1 MILLVGLSMLRQ
13 PALRRIGIRNFSRR
27 RWNAALVV
35 VGSMVG
41 TALISGS
48 LVLNDSTGRFQET
61 EARERLGEIDEVV
74 QQSGQRLPGDR
85 RPAPLFGE
93 DVISS
98 ISPESVRQAV
108 DDSEDPEAA
117 EVDGVLPALVEEL
130 PVEAKGTDEASPAAT
145 VVGVGWE
152 ELGEF
157 GSASPGVASRPAP
170 EEGEAY
176 VSSGLAGSLGV
187 EEGDT
192 LVVGGRES
200 EQEVEVA
207 AVVPERGISGYRAQ
221 FSSSDGTLLVSGS
234 DARALLDASGDEA
247 NTVFVSNEGGVI
259 SGLEGSGAVAG
270 ALRGILSDSGPE
282 DTQFQ
287 VTESKQETIEQGG
300 FQIGDIFLMISSFAI
315 LAGILLIVNIY
326 VMLAEERKGE
336 LGILRAVAL
345 KRAGLVRVF
354 TYEGFAYSLI
364 ASVVGAIAGLGIA
377 ALLVQG
383 INRAGSNFED
393 LLGQDLSIPFYFEPA
408 TPFIAASAGLLITFF
423 AVFGTSLR
431 VSNLNIVAA
440 IRSLPEERSRGRR
453 GRLLIQLALLA
464 AGLATTVWG
473 FSVQS
478 GYAMLVGPVIA
489 VAGLGFLLGSSPLP
503 PRPVWSVVGG
513 GVLLY
518 AYFANEL
525 EAVTRANE
533 TEPAMFFISG
543 VCMVI
548 GAVVLVTF
556 NLGVIYSVLGL
567 VARVVSPLAPILR
580 IAVAHPASSRARTGF
595 TLAMFALVV
604 YVVTLSA
611 VFSETQ
617 SRATESQRDS
627 QLSGYD
633 GGVQSGPLG
642 GIEDFGGQVE
652 NNSTLDGAIAG
663 TARISA
669 TLVTLPEYDAEE
681 YQTEFGPSTGQPTPG
696 AGVSEYLTFVPD
708 EFLRNTTDEL
718 SSRAPRFETDREA
731 WRALSENPDL
741 VMLTFPYD
749 GSGDF
754 QARPELGAGDEITL
768 QDPVTGEETTKTVA
782 GRIESPPS
790 GFSLGVINGV
800 IASREV
806 ADQFEGP
813 ATQET
818 YLLRLSDGATLDGV
832 TDALENQF
840 ADEGAQTFL
849 VDDLLGRGQAF
860 LDTFIRIVQAFLAF
874 GLIVG
879 VAGLAVVSAR
889 AVHERRRDIGTLRAV
904 GFKRRTVGWQFV
916 VENSLVSLVGL
927 VIGMAVGALGGYNL
941 FEFVID
947 DPNVEYVFPWV
958 QMAFIGGGIWLA
970 SLVATIVPAFRA
982 SRVPPV
988 EALRYQG

>member
-1 MILLVGLSMLRQ
+1 MLRQ
-13 PALRRIGIRNFSRR
+13 PALRRIGLRNFSRR
-27 RWNAALVV
+27 RWNAALVIL
-35 VGSMVG
+35 GSMVG

-48 LVLNDSTGRFQET
+48 LVLNDSTGRFQES

-93 DVISS
+93 EVTSLITPENIREAAGD
-98 ISPESVRQAV
+98 PESAG
-108 DDSEDPEAA
+108 
-117 EVDGVLPALVEEL
+117 VDGILPALVEEL
-130 PVEAKGTDEASPAAT
+130 PVEAAGTDEASPAAT
-145 VVGVGWE
+145 VVGADWG
-152 ELGEF
+152 ELEEF
-157 GSASPGVASRPAP
+157 GSSLPGVASRPAP
-170 EEGEAY
+170 GEGEAY
-176 VSSGLAGSLGV
+176 VSAGLAESLGV
-187 EEGDT
+187 EAGDA
-192 LVVGGRES
+192 LAVGGRGGER
-200 EQEVEVA
+200 EVEVA

-221 FSSSDGTLLVSGS
+221 FSSSDGTLLVSEA
-234 DARALLDASGDEA
+234 DARTLLEA
-247 NTVFVSNEGGVI
+247 GEGGANAVFVSNEGDVI
-259 SGLEGSGAVAG
+259 SGLEGSGEVSG
-270 ALRGILSDSGPE
+270 ALRELLSGEESDGG
-282 DTQFQ
+282 QFQ
-287 VTESKQETIEQGG
+287 VEESKQETIEQGG

-345 KRAGLVRVF
+345 KRSGLVRVF
-354 TYEGFAYSLI
+354 TYEGFAYSFI
-364 ASVVGAIAGLGIA
+364 ASILGAVAGLGIA
-377 ALLVQG
+377 ALLVRG
-383 INRAGSNFED
+383 INRAGENFED
-393 LLGQDLSIPFYFEPA
+393 LLGQDLSIPFYFDPA
-408 TPFIAASAGLLITFF
+408 TPFIAASAGLLITFL
-423 AVFGTSLR
+423 AVFATSLR
-431 VSNLNIVAA
+431 VSGLNIVAA
-440 IRSLPEERSRGRR
+440 IRDLPEERPRRRR
-453 GRLLIQLALLA
+453 GRILLQLALLA
-464 AGLATTVWG
+464 AGLAVTVAG
-473 FSVQS
+473 FSAQS
-478 GYAMLVGPVIA
+478 GYAMLVGPVLAA
-489 VAGLGFLLGSSPLP
+489 VGLGLLVCAPLP
-503 PRPVWSVVGG
+503 PRPVWSLVGG
-513 GVLLY
+513 GVLSY

-525 EAVTRANE
+525 EAVARANE

-556 NLGVIYSVLGL
+556 NLSVIYGGLGVL
-567 VARVVSPLAPILR
+567 ARIAPPLAPILR
-580 IAVAHPASSRARTGF
+580 IAVAHPASRRARTGF

-617 SRATESQRDS
+617 SQASESQRDA

-633 GGVQSGPLG
+633 GAVQSGPLG
-642 GIEDFGGQVE
+642 GIEEFGGQIGG
-652 NNSTLDGAIAG
+652 NPTLDDAI
-663 TARISA
+663 TASARVSA

-681 YQTEFGPSTGQPTPG
+681 YQTEFGPSTGQPAPG

-708 EFLRNTTDEL
+708 DFLRSTTDEL
-718 SSRAPRFETDREA
+718 SSRAPEYETDREA
-731 WRALSENPDL
+731 WRALSEDPDL

-754 QARPELGAGDEITL
+754 QARPELRAGDEISL
-768 QDPVTGEETTKTVA
+768 QDPITGEETTKTVA
-782 GRIESPPS
+782 GRIESPPG
-790 GFSLGVINGV
+790 GFALGVVNGV
-800 IASREV
+800 IAGEQV
-806 ADQFEGP
+806 ADEFEGP
-813 ATQET
+813 AAQET
-818 YLLRLSDGATLDGV
+818 YLLRLSEGATLDEV
-832 TDALENQF
+832 SEALENQF

-947 DPNVEYVFPWV
+947 DPGVEYIFPWG
-958 QMAFIGGGIWLA
+958 QMALIGTGIWA
-970 SLVATIVPAFRA
+970 AALVATIVPAFRA

>member
-1 MILLVGLSMLRQ
+1 
-13 PALRRIGIRNFSRR
+13 
-27 RWNAALVV
+27 
-35 VGSMVG
+35 
-41 TALISGS
+41 
-48 LVLNDSTGRFQET
+48 
-61 EARERLGEIDEVV
+61 
-74 QQSGQRLPGDR
+74 
-85 RPAPLFGE
+85 
-93 DVISS
+93 
-98 ISPESVRQAV
+98 
-108 DDSEDPEAA
+108 
-117 EVDGVLPALVEEL
+117 
-130 PVEAKGTDEASPAAT
+130 
-145 VVGVGWE
+145 
-152 ELGEF
+152 
-157 GSASPGVASRPAP
+157 
-170 EEGEAY
+170 
-176 VSSGLAGSLGV
+176 
-187 EEGDT
+187 
-192 LVVGGRES
+192 
-200 EQEVEVA
+200 
-207 AVVPERGISGYRAQ
+207 
-221 FSSSDGTLLVSGS
+221 
-234 DARALLDASGDEA
+234 
-247 NTVFVSNEGGVI
+247 
-259 SGLEGSGAVAG
+259 
-270 ALRGILSDSGPE
+270 
-282 DTQFQ
+282 
-287 VTESKQETIEQGG
+287 
-300 FQIGDIFLMISSFAI
+300 
-315 LAGILLIVNIY
+315 
-326 VMLAEERKGE
+326 
-336 LGILRAVAL
+336 
-345 KRAGLVRVF
+345 
-354 TYEGFAYSLI
+354 
-364 ASVVGAIAGLGIA
+364 
-377 ALLVQG
+377 
-383 INRAGSNFED
+383 
-393 LLGQDLSIPFYFEPA
+393 
-408 TPFIAASAGLLITFF
+408 
-423 AVFGTSLR
+423 
-431 VSNLNIVAA
+431 
-440 IRSLPEERSRGRR
+440 
-453 GRLLIQLALLA
+453 
-464 AGLATTVWG
+464 
-473 FSVQS
+473 
-478 GYAMLVGPVIA
+478 MLVGPVLT
-489 VAGLGFLLGSSPLP
+489 VVGLGFLLSPPLP

-513 GVLLY
+513 GVLAY

-525 EAVTRANE
+525 EAVARANE

-556 NLGVIYSVLGL
+556 NLGVIYAVLGL
-567 VARVVSPLAPILR
+567 VARIVSPLAPILR

-642 GIEDFGGQVE
+642 EIKDFEGQIGS
-652 NNSTLDGAIAG
+652 NSTLDRDISG

-669 TLVTLPEYDAEE
+669 TLITLPEYKAEN

-731 WRALSENPDL
+731 WLALEENPDL

-768 QDPVTGEETTKTVA
+768 KDPVTGEETTKTVA

-800 IASREV
+800 IASRQV
-806 ADQFEGP
+806 ASQFESP
-813 ATQET
+813 TTQET
-818 YLLRLSDGATLDGV
+818 YLLRLSDNAGLDETSG
-832 TDALENQF
+832 ALENQF

-927 VIGMAVGALGGYNL
+927 VIGMSVGALGGYNL

-958 QMAFIGGGIWLA
+958 QMAFIGAGIWLA
-970 SLVATIVPAFRA
+970 ALVATIVPAFRA

>member
-1 MILLVGLSMLRQ
+1 MLRQ
-13 PALRRIGIRNFSRR
+13 PALRRIGLRNFSRR
-27 RWNAALVV
+27 KWNAVLVI

-74 QQSGQRLPGDR
+74 RLSGQRLPGDR

-93 DVISS
+93 EVTES
-98 ISPESVRQAV
+98 ISPANIRENA
-108 DDSEDPEAA
+108 DNPGDAD
-117 EVDGVLPALVEEL
+117 VDGVLPVLVEEL
-130 PVEAKGTDEASPAAT
+130 PVQVVGEEEATPAAT
-145 VVGVGWE
+145 VIGAGWR

-157 GSASPGVASRPAP
+157 GSSPPGVSSRPAP
-170 EEGEAY
+170 GEGEAY
-176 VSSGLAGSLGV
+176 VSTGLAESLGV
-187 EEGDT
+187 ETGDT
-192 LVVGGRES
+192 LAVGGRSGER
-200 EQEVEVA
+200 EVKAA

-221 FSSSDGTLLVSGS
+221 FSSSDGTMLVSEA
-234 DARALLDASGDEA
+234 DARALFEADEGEA
-247 NTVFVSNEGGVI
+247 NAMFVSNEGDVI

-270 ALRGILSDSGPE
+270 ALREILVDSGQE
-282 DTQFQ
+282 DAQFQ

-345 KRAGLVRVF
+345 KRSGLVRVF

-364 ASVVGAIAGLGIA
+364 ASIVGAVAGLGIA

-393 LLGQDLSIPFYFEPA
+393 LLGQDLSIPFYFDPA
-408 TPFIAASAGLLITFF
+408 TPFIAASAGLLITFL

-431 VSNLNIVAA
+431 VSGLNIVAA
-440 IRSLPEERSRGRR
+440 IRDLPEERPRRRR
-453 GRLLIQLALLA
+453 GRLLLQTTLLV
-464 AGLATTVWG
+464 AGLAVSVSG
-473 FSVQS
+473 FYAQS
-478 GYAMLVGPVIA
+478 GYAMLVGPVLAA
-489 VAGLGFLLGSSPLP
+489 VGLGFLISPPLP

-513 GVLLY
+513 GVLAY

-525 EAVTRANE
+525 EAVARANE

-556 NLGVIYSVLGL
+556 NLGVIYSGLGIL
-567 VARVVSPLAPILR
+567 SRIVPPLAPILR
-580 IAVAHPASSRARTGF
+580 IAVAHPASRRARTGF

-617 SRATESQRDS
+617 SQASESQRDA

-642 GIEDFGGQVE
+642 QIGNFGEQVR
-652 NNSTLDGAIAG
+652 NDSTLDAAVAG
-663 TARISA
+663 WTRISA
-669 TLVTLPEYDAEE
+669 TLVTLPEYEAED
-681 YQTEFGPSTGQPTPG
+681 YQTEFGPSTGQPAPG
-696 AGVSEYLTFVPD
+696 AGVSEYLTFVSD
-708 EFLRNTTDEL
+708 DFLRNTTDEL
-718 SSRAPRFETDREA
+718 SSRAPRFETDRAA
-731 WRALSENPDL
+731 WRALAENPDL

-754 QARPELGAGDEITL
+754 HARPELGAGDEITL
-768 QDPVTGEETTKTVA
+768 KDPIAGEETTKTVA

-790 GFSLGVINGV
+790 GFSLDVINGV
-800 IASREV
+800 IASEAV
-806 ADQFEGP
+806 ADEFAGST
-813 ATQET
+813 AQET
-818 YLLRLSDGATLDGV
+818 YLLRLSEGGTLDG
-832 TDALENQF
+832 TSDALEAQF

-879 VAGLAVVSAR
+879 VAGLAVISAR
-889 AVHERRRDIGTLRAV
+889 SVHERRRDIGTLRAV

-947 DPNVEYVFPWV
+947 DPGVEYIFPWG
-958 QMAFIGGGIWLA
+958 QMAFIGAGIWVA

>member
-1 MILLVGLSMLRQ
+1 MTLLVGLSMLLN
-13 PALRRIGIRNFSRR
+13 PALRRLGLRNFSRR
-27 RWNAALVV
+27 RWNAALVIL
-35 VGSMVG
+35 GSMVG

-48 LVLNDSTGRFQET
+48 LVLNDSTGRFQES
-61 EARERLGEIDEVV
+61 EARERLGEIDQVV

-85 RPAPLFGE
+85 RPSPLFGE
-93 DVISS
+93 DVTSLVTPGNI
-98 ISPESVRQAV
+98 R
-108 DDSEDPEAA
+108 EAA
-117 EVDGVLPALVEEL
+117 DDPDAAGVDGALPALVEEL
-130 PVEAKGTDEASPAAT
+130 PVEVSGTEEASPAAT
-145 VVGVGWE
+145 VVGVNWE
-152 ELGEF
+152 GLREF
-157 GSASPGVASRPAP
+157 GSSPPAVASRPAP
-170 EEGEAY
+170 AEGEAY
-176 VSSGLAGSLGV
+176 VSVGLAESLGV
-187 EEGDT
+187 REGDA
-192 LVVGGRES
+192 LVVGGRDGER
-200 EQEVEVA
+200 EVEVA

-221 FSSSDGTLLVSGS
+221 FSSSDGTLLVSET
-234 DARALLDASGDEA
+234 DARALFEAGEDEA
-247 NTVFVSNEGGVI
+247 NAVFVSNEGGVI
-259 SGLEGSGAVAG
+259 SGLEGSREVSG
-270 ALRGILSDSGPE
+270 ALREILADSGPE
-282 DTQFQ
+282 EAQFQ
-287 VTESKQETIEQGG
+287 VAESKQETIEQGG

-364 ASVVGAIAGLGIA
+364 ASIVGAAAGLGIA
-377 ALLVQG
+377 ALLVRG
-383 INRAGSNFED
+383 INRAGENFAD
-393 LLGQDLSIPFYFEPA
+393 LLGQDLSIPFYFDPA
-408 TPFIAASAGLLITFF
+408 TPIVAASAGLLITFL
-423 AVFGTSLR
+423 AVFATSLR

-440 IRSLPEERSRGRR
+440 IRDLPEERARR
-453 GRLLIQLALLA
+453 RLGRLLIQLALLA
-464 AGLATTVWG
+464 AGFAVMVAG
-473 FSVQS
+473 FSAQS
-478 GYAMLVGPVIA
+478 GYAMLVGPVLAA
-489 VAGLGFLLGSSPLP
+489 VGLGLLIAPPLP
-503 PRPVWSVVGG
+503 PRPVWSVVGSG
-513 GVLLY
+513 ALAY

-525 EAVTRANE
+525 EAVARANE
-533 TEPAMFFISG
+533 TEPAMFFVSG
-543 VCMVI
+543 VCMVL

-556 NLGVIYSVLGL
+556 NLGVIYGGLGL
-567 VARVVSPLAPILR
+567 LARLAPPLAPILR
-580 IAVAHPASSRARTGF
+580 IAVAHPAARRARTGF

-617 SRATESQRDS
+617 SQATESQRDA

-642 GIEDFGGQVE
+642 EIEDFEGQIQA
-652 NNSTLDGAIAG
+652 NPALDDAVSGS
-663 TARISA
+663 ARISA

-681 YQTEFGPSTGQPTPG
+681 YATEFGPSTGQPAPG

-708 EFLRNTTDEL
+708 EFLDNTTDEL

-731 WRALSENPDL
+731 WLALAENPDL

-768 QDPVTGEETTKTVA
+768 QDPVTGEETTKNVA

-790 GFSLGVINGV
+790 GFTLGVINGV
-800 IASREV
+800 IAGEEV
-806 ADQFEGP
+806 ADEFEGP
-813 ATQET
+813 TTQET
-818 YLLRLSDGATLDGV
+818 YLLRLSETASLEAV
-832 TDALENQF
+832 SDALEEQF

-904 GFKRRTVGWQFV
+904 GFKRRTVGWQFM

-947 DPNVEYVFPWV
+947 DPGVEYIFPWG
-958 QMAFIGGGIWLA
+958 QMALIGAGIWA
-970 SLVATIVPAFRA
+970 AALVATIVPAFRA